1 MPPEEASAKQVGQG
15 EDARLDRRTTAEAG
29 SRRLNRREFGSALQ
43 DLTGLT
49 VDFAYSIPGDGKV
62 NGFDTGAEALQDA
75 ADSVNQIM
83 EVTRRA
89 VDGIRF
95 LEPAP
100 VRKLRA
106 DLVNVEKDPHK
117 LFDPWKDSG
126 VTPEKTPRIA
136 RPGLGA
142 LIEPKWPRDRSSSMF
157 GVTAPEDGRV
167 SPDKIQRHFLLR
179 FPDVPNPIAWVKIGG
194 RVIDRQEIS
203 GPVDLEYQVQ
213 YEDSILGKGL
223 SISFTPRVEMPY
235 AVKGFENEDKSK
247 PSELPARTVSS
258 VRCGTRGCVIGRSN
272 QDPSLPSGK
281 SSWNPITSL
290 FVRLNGG
297 SISVSFAT
305 TRKAPGNCSPFGW
318 AGLPPAGQNKWRK
331 PFFAFYQ
338 KLRGNGMTFDAL
350 RSTFQ
355 SVLMSSPFRYLA
367 SNAHE
372 DKVIADHAVAS
383 RLSFMLSGAPP
394 DAQLLG
400 LAGSGKLRDLKVLEA
415 EADRLLADP
424 RSHRFFIRPFVT
436 QWLEME
442 QPITLVD
449 DHRGKAS
456 YHFRR
461 HLQDSMREET
471 HSYFG
476 RLIADDRPAVS

>member
-1 MPPEEASAKQVGQG
+1 
-15 EDARLDRRTTAEAG
+15 
-29 SRRLNRREFGSALQ
+29 
-43 DLTGLT
+43 
-49 VDFAYSIPGDGKV
+49 
-62 NGFDTGAEALQDA
+62 
-75 ADSVNQIM
+75 
-83 EVTRRA
+83 
-89 VDGIRF
+89 
-95 LEPAP
+95 
-100 VRKLRA
+100 
-106 DLVNVEKDPHK
+106 
-117 LFDPWKDSG
+117 
-126 VTPEKTPRIA
+126 
-136 RPGLGA
+136 
-142 LIEPKWPRDRSSSMF
+142 MF
-157 GVTAPEDGRV
+157 GVTAPEDGQGIARIKFSVV
-167 SPDKIQRHFLLR
+167 SYSA

-194 RVIDRQEIS
+194 RVIDRREIS

-213 YEDSILGKGL
+213 YEDSIPGKKGL

-247 PSELPARTVSS
+247 PSELPTGRVSS
-258 VRCGTRGCVIGRSN
+258 VRCGTRESCVIRRSN

-290 FVRLNGG
+290 FGHRLNGG

-318 AGLPPAGQNKWRK
+318 SGLTAGRSKQVSAN
-331 PFFAFYQ
+331 PFSPFI
-338 KLRGNGMTFDAL
+338 KSRGNGMTFDAAL

-449 DHRGKAS
+449 DYRGKAS
-456 YHFRR
+456 YLFRR
-461 HLQDSMREET
+461 HLQDSIRARR

-476 RLIADDRPAVS
+476 RLIADDRPASELISSDWTMMNDALARH